1 MSEYSQKFDII
12 IIGAGP
18 AGLTAGIYSA
28 WLGLKTLILESAITG
43 GRAAIA
49 PRIGNFPGFEEEIAG
64 SELVEK
70 MTKQATRMGAKLNTN
85 EEVIGLNVNGILKKV
100 ITRQAT
106 YETSAII
113 VTTGTQKRK
122 LHVPGEE
129 EFLGRGVSYC
139 AVCDG
144 PFFRKANVAVIGDGE
159 EAATDAIYLS
169 KIVNYVTVITQNPQ
183 SLQDIL
189 GNKLINTG
197 DLEIIHGKV
206 LAIEGE
212 QVVKKIKV
220 YESANRQ
227 NIEKIVKGVFIALGG
242 VPMTAV
248 VRNAGIKTDRS
259 GCINVDRQ
267 QRTNIEGVFAAGDC
281 TCGGMQIVT
290 AAGEGAMA
298 AMHAAHY
305 ARQQKSKPQLLSIS

>member
-227 NIEKIVKGVFIALGG
+227 NIEKIVKGVFIA
-242 VPMTAV
+242 
-248 VRNAGIKTDRS
+248 
-259 GCINVDRQ
+259 
-267 QRTNIEGVFAAGDC
+267 
-281 TCGGMQIVT
+281 
-290 AAGEGAMA
+290 
-298 AMHAAHY
+298 
-305 ARQQKSKPQLLSIS
+305 

>member
-28 WLGLKTLILESAITG
+28 WLGLETLVLESAVTG
-43 GRAAIA
+43 GKAAIA
-49 PRIGNFPGFEEEIAG
+49 PKIENFPGFEEAIAG
-64 SELVEK
+64 SELVGK
-70 MTKQATRMGAKLNTN
+70 MTKQANRMGVKLNTN
-85 EEVIGLNVNGILKKV
+85 QEVIGLDVNSSPRKV

-144 PFFRKANVAVIGDGE
+144 PFFRKTNVAVIGDGE
-159 EAATDAIYLS
+159 EAAIDAIQLS
-169 KIVNYVTVITQNPQ
+169 EIANYVTVITQNPP
-183 SLQDIL
+183 LLRDAL
-189 GNKLINTG
+189 GNKLINMANV
-197 DLEIIHGKV
+197 EIIHGKV
-206 LAIEGE
+206 VAIEGE

-220 YESANRQ
+220 YELANRQ
-227 NIEKIVKGVFIALGG
+227 GIEKTVKGVFIALGG
-242 VPMTAV
+242 VPMTAIV
-248 VRNAGIKTDRS
+248 KNAGIKTDRS
-259 GCINVDRQ
+259 GCIAVDRQ
-267 QRTNIEGVFAAGDC
+267 QRTNVEGVFAAGDC

-290 AAGEGAMA
+290 ASGEGAMA
-298 AMHAAHY
+298 AMRAANY
-305 ARQQKSKPQLLSIS
+305 ARQHKFKQ